1 MNEIGKGRRGLKKQ
15 VLSLLESADLDNAL
29 IQLCKIPGR
38 RVINPLFSFLLHEDE
53 KVRWSAITAMG
64 AVVDNMAHT
73 DMESARTIMRRLMW
87 SLNDESGG
95 IGWGA
100 PEAMGEIMA
109 RNERLAEEFASIL
122 VSYLDEDGNFLEY
135 EPLQRG
141 LLWGLV
147 RLAGMRPA
155 LVREAGSHL
164 PKYLESADPIVRG
177 LAAWA
182 AGILGVSGVGSRLRE
197 LTEDSAVIRLYID
210 TEFVNC
216 SVGDIARLA
225 LK

>member
-1 MNEIGKGRRGLKKQ
+1 MKKQ

-29 IQLCKIPGR
+29 IQLCKIRGR
-38 RVINPLFSFLLHEDE
+38 RVINPLFSFLLHQDE
-53 KVRWSAITAMG
+53 KVRWRAITAMG
-64 AVVDNMAHT
+64 TVVDNMART
-73 DMESARTIMRRLMW
+73 DMEGARIIMRRLMW

-100 PEAMGEIMA
+100 AEAMGEIMA
-109 RNERLAEEFASIL
+109 RNERLAEEFAPIL

-147 RLAGMRPA
+147 RLARLRPA

-164 PKYLESADPIVRG
+164 PKYMESTDPIVRG

-182 AGILGVSGVGSRLRE
+182 AGILGVAGVGSRLRE
-197 LTEDSAVIRLYID
+197 LTEDSALIRLYID
-210 TEFVNC
+210 NEFDDR
-216 SVGDIARLA
+216 SVGDLARLA